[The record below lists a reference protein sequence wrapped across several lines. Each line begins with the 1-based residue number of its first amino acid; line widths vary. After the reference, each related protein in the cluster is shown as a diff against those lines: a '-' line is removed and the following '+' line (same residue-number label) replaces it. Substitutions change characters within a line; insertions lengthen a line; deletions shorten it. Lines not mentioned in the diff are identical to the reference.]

1 MKDGR
6 IFKIGSLK
14 IIAIA
19 IILEIL
25 CVLLWFSQFL
35 KFKKFLYMNI
45 LHVGV
50 STHSYRN
57 YKVLGALELELQ
69 MLVSGRWWES
79 LSGSLEEELVICWVI
94 FQALFL
100 FFQSKVF
107 CCLNMPLNCH
117 ATEMGLELL
126 ILLLTLC

>member
-25 CVLLWFSQFL
+25 WFLLWFSQFL

-45 LHVGV
+45 LPVGV
-50 STHSYRN
+50 STHSDR
-57 YKVLGALELELQ
+57 
-69 MLVSGRWWES
+69 S
-79 LSGSLEEELVICWVI
+79 
-94 FQALFL
+94 
-100 FFQSKVF
+100 
-107 CCLNMPLNCH
+107 
-117 ATEMGLELL
+117 
-126 ILLLTLC
+126 